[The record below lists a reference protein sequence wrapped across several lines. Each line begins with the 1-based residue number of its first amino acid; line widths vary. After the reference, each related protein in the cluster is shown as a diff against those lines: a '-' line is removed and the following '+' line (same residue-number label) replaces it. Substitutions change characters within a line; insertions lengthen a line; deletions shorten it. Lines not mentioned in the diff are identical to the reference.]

1 MWWIST
7 LSFTLI
13 IHVVTIKLF
22 IESVYWNKINT
33 IVGISSVLLYYLV
46 VIVLN
51 VEAFANY
58 F

>member
-13 IHVVTIKLF
+13 IHVVTLKLF
-22 IESVYWNKINT
+22 IESVYWNKINV
-33 IVGISSVLLYYLV
+33 IVGIASVLLYYLV

-51 VEAFANY
+51 VQVFAY
-58 F
+58 LL